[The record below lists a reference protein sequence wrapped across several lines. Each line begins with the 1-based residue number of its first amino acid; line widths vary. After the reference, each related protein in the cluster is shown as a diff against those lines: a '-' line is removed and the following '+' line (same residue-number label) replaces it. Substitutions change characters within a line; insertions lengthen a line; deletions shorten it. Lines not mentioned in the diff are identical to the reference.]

1 MKSIKYLKLF
11 LMTLALGLVTTSCMD
26 DDWKD
31 PTGDTPAFGNNNL
44 VETNVVSIAKLKE
57 MYDLTPATVNKHIN
71 DTMRI
76 ADGVQIK
83 GVVTGHDI
91 EGNIYNEIA
100 VDDGTAGIIICI
112 AQGGLCGQLQIG
124 QEILIDLGGLY
135 IGAYRSQPQIGVPYT
150 STSASGQKSTYPS
163 RIARNDWQNRFKL
176 LGAPDASKVQPLTFE
191 FDKDKVKD
199 QNYVY
204 SMSGRLVKVSN
215 IEFDKADGKTTFAPE
230 EEGKTTGFGVMR
242 SFKDKNKVYTTN
254 EFGIRTR
261 CYADFAAMPL
271 PSGNLNVTG
280 VLTCY
285 KSREGYD
292 ATVQLLLRQYSD
304 IEVLSEAQNK

>member
-11 LMTLALGLVTTSCMD
+11 LMTLALGLTATSCMD

-44 VETNVVSIAKLKE
+44 VEGNVVSIEQLKKD
-57 MYDLTPATVNKHIN
+57 YDLTPDKVNSHIN

-76 ADGVQIK
+76 ANGVQIK
-83 GVVTGHDI
+83 GVVTGHDV
-91 EGNIYNEIA
+91 EGNLYNEIS

-163 RIARNDWQNRFKL
+163 RIARADWQNRFKL
-176 LGAPDASKVQPLTFE
+176 LGAPDASKAQPQP
-191 FDKDKVKD
+191 FDVRKVKD

-215 IEFDKADGKTTFAPE
+215 ISFDKADGKTTFAPE
-230 EEGKTTGFGVMR
+230 DEGKTTGFGVMR
-242 SFKDKNKVYTTN
+242 SFEGYTTN
-254 EFGIRTR
+254 EFGIRTS

-285 KSREGYD
+285 KSSDRYD

>member
-44 VETNVVSIAKLKE
+44 VETNVVTIAKLKE
-57 MYDLTPATVNKHIN
+57 MYDNRPIKNNEVN
-71 DTMRI
+71 DTLRI
-76 ADGVQIK
+76 EKGVQIK
-83 GVVTGHDI
+83 GIVTGHDV
-91 EGNIYNEIA
+91 EGNIYNEIS
-100 VDDGTAGIIICI
+100 VDDGSAGIIICI

-135 IGAYRSQPQIGVPYT
+135 IGAYRSQYQIGVPYT

-176 LGAPDASKVQPLTFE
+176 LGAPDASKVQPLTF
-191 FDKDKVKD
+191 DVSKVKD

-242 SFKDKNKVYTTN
+242 SFKYKNKVYTTN
-254 EFGIRTR
+254 EFGIRTS

-271 PSGNLNVTG
+271 PSGKLNVTG

-285 KSREGYD
+285 KSSDRYD

-304 IEVLSEAQNK
+304 IEVLSGAQNK

>member
-11 LMTLALGLVTTSCMD
+11 LMTLALGLTTTSCMD

-44 VETNVVSIAKLKE
+44 VEGNVVSIEQLKKD
-57 MYDLTPATVNKHIN
+57 YDLTPDKVNSHIN

-76 ADGVQIK
+76 ANGVQIK
-83 GVVTGHDI
+83 GVVTGHDV
-91 EGNIYNEIA
+91 EGNLYNEIS

-163 RIARNDWQNRFKL
+163 RIARADWQNRFKL
-176 LGAPDASKVQPLTFE
+176 LGAPDASKAQPLTF
-191 FDKDKVKD
+191 DVSKVKD

-204 SMSGRLVKVSN
+204 SMSGRLVKASFVS
-215 IEFDKADGKTTFAPE
+215 FDKADGKTTFAPE
-230 EEGKTTGFGVMR
+230 DEGKTTGFGVMR
-242 SFKDKNKVYTTN
+242 SFKGYTTN
-254 EFGIRTR
+254 EFGIRTS

-285 KSREGYD
+285 KSSDRYD

>member
-11 LMTLALGLVTTSCMD
+11 LMTLALGLTATSCMD

-44 VETNVVSIAKLKE
+44 VEGNVVSIEQLKKD
-57 MYDLTPATVNKHIN
+57 YGLTAENVNKHIN

-76 ADGVQIK
+76 ANGVQIK
-83 GVVTGHDI
+83 GVVTGHDV
-91 EGNIYNEIA
+91 EGNLYNEIS
-100 VDDGTAGIIICI
+100 VDDGSAGIIICI

-163 RIARNDWQNRFKL
+163 RIARADWQNRFKL
-176 LGAPDASKVQPLTFE
+176 LGAPDASKAQPQTFE
-191 FDKDKVKD
+191 VSKVKD

-204 SMSGRLVKVSN
+204 SMAGRLVKVSN
-215 IEFDKADGKTTFAPE
+215 VSFDKAKADGKTTFAPE
-230 EEGKTTGFGVMR
+230 DEGKTTGFGVMR
-242 SFKDKNKVYTTN
+242 SFEGYTTN
-254 EFGIRTR
+254 EFGIRTS

>member
-44 VETNVVSIAKLKE
+44 VETNVVSIKQLKKD
-57 MYDLTPATVNKHIN
+57 YGLTPENVNSHIN

-76 ADGVQIK
+76 ANGVQIK
-83 GVVTGHDI
+83 GVVTGHDV

-135 IGAYRSQPQIGVPYT
+135 IGTYRSQPQIGVPYT

-163 RIARNDWQNRFKL
+163 RIPRADWQNRFKL

-254 EFGIRTR
+254 EFGIRTS

-285 KSREGYD
+285 KSSDRYD

>member
-11 LMTLALGLVTTSCMD
+11 LMTLALGLTTTSCMD

-44 VETNVVSIAKLKE
+44 VEGNVVSIEQLKKD
-57 MYDLTPATVNKHIN
+57 YGLTAENVNKHIN

-76 ADGVQIK
+76 ANGVQIK
-83 GVVTGHDI
+83 GVVTGHDV
-91 EGNIYNEIA
+91 EGNLYNEIS

-163 RIARNDWQNRFKL
+163 RIARADWQNRFKL
-176 LGAPDASKVQPLTFE
+176 LGAPDASKAQPLTF
-191 FDKDKVKD
+191 DVSKVKD

-204 SMSGRLVKVSN
+204 SMSGRLVKASYVS
-215 IEFDKADGKTTFAPE
+215 FDKADGKTTFAPE
-230 EEGKTTGFGVMR
+230 DEGKTTGFGVMR
-242 SFKDKNKVYTTN
+242 SFKGYTTN
-254 EFGIRTR
+254 EFGIRTS

-285 KSREGYD
+285 KSSDRYD

>member
-11 LMTLALGLVTTSCMD
+11 LMTLVLGLTATSCMD

-44 VETNVVSIAKLKE
+44 VETNVVTIAKLKE
-57 MYDLTPATVNKHIN
+57 MYDNRLNKNNTVN
-71 DTMRI
+71 DTLRI
-76 ADGVQIK
+76 EKGVQIK
-83 GVVTGHDI
+83 GIVTGHDV
-91 EGNIYNEIA
+91 EGNIYNEIS
-100 VDDGTAGIIICI
+100 VDDGSAGIIICI

-135 IGAYRSQPQIGVPYT
+135 IGTYRSQYQIGVPYT
-150 STSASGQKSTYPS
+150 STSASGQKSIYPS
-163 RIARNDWQNRFKL
+163 RIARADWQNRFKL
-176 LGAPDASKVQPLTFE
+176 LGAPDASKAKPLTF
-191 FDKDKVKD
+191 DVSKVKD

-215 IEFDKADGKTTFAPE
+215 ISFDKADGKTTFAPE
-230 EEGKTTGFGVMR
+230 DEGKTTGFGVMR
-242 SFKDKNKVYTTN
+242 SFKGYTTK
-254 EFGIRTR
+254 EFGIRTS

-285 KSREGYD
+285 KLSDKYD

>member
-11 LMTLALGLVTTSCMD
+11 LMTLALGLTTTSCMD

-44 VETNVVSIAKLKE
+44 VEGNVVSIEQLKKD
-57 MYDLTPATVNKHIN
+57 YDLTPDKVNSHIN

-76 ADGVQIK
+76 ANGVQIK
-83 GVVTGHDI
+83 GVVTGHDV
-91 EGNIYNEIA
+91 EGNLYNEIS

-163 RIARNDWQNRFKL
+163 RIARADWQNRFKL
-176 LGAPDASKVQPLTFE
+176 LGAPDASKAQPLTF
-191 FDKDKVKD
+191 DVSKVKD

-204 SMSGRLVKVSN
+204 SMAGRLVKASYVS
-215 IEFDKADGKTTFAPE
+215 FDKADGKTTFAPE
-230 EEGKTTGFGVMR
+230 DEGKTTGFGVMR
-242 SFKDKNKVYTTN
+242 SFKGYTTN
-254 EFGIRTR
+254 EFGIRTS

-285 KSREGYD
+285 KSSDRYD

>member
-11 LMTLALGLVTTSCMD
+11 LMTLVLGLTATSCMD

-44 VETNVVSIAKLKE
+44 VETNVVSIKELKE
-57 MYDLTPATVNKHIN
+57 KYDNRPNKNNTVN
-71 DTMRI
+71 DTLRI
-76 ADGVQIK
+76 EKGVQIK
-83 GVVTGHDI
+83 GIVTGHDV

-100 VDDGTAGIIICI
+100 VEDDSDAGIIICI

-135 IGAYRSQPQIGVPYT
+135 IGAYRSQYQIGVPYT

-176 LGAPDASKVQPLTFE
+176 LGAPDASKAKPHTF
-191 FDKDKVKD
+191 DVSRVKD

-215 IEFDKADGKTTFAPE
+215 ISFDKADGKTTFAPE
-230 EEGKTTGFGVMR
+230 DEGKTTGFGVMR
-242 SFKDKNKVYTTN
+242 SFKGYTTK
-254 EFGIRTR
+254 EFGIRTS

-285 KSREGYD
+285 KSSDKND

>member
-11 LMTLALGLVTTSCMD
+11 LMTLVLGLTATSCMD

-44 VETNVVSIAKLKE
+44 VEAESPNLLTIAGLKKK
-57 MYDLTPATVNKHIN
+57 YGLTPDKVNSHIN

-76 ADGVQIK
+76 ADGLQIK
-83 GVVTGHDI
+83 GIVTGHDV
-91 EGNIYNEIA
+91 EGNIYNELSG
-100 VDDGTAGIIICI
+100 DDCTAGIIICI

-135 IGAYRSQPQIGVPYT
+135 IGTYRSQPQIGVPYT

-163 RIARNDWQNRFKL
+163 RIARADWQNRFKL
-176 LGAPDASKVQPLTFE
+176 LGAPDASKIKLQTF
-191 FDKDKVKD
+191 DVSQVKD

-215 IEFDKADGKTTFAPE
+215 ISFDKADGKTTFAPE
-230 EEGKTTGFGVMR
+230 DEGKTTGFGVMR
-242 SFKDKNKVYTTN
+242 SFKGYTTK
-254 EFGIRTR
+254 EFGIRTS

-285 KSREGYD
+285 KSKEGYD

>member
-44 VETNVVSIAKLKE
+44 VETNVVSITELKKK
-57 MYDLTPATVNKHIN
+57 YGLTPENVNNHIN

-76 ADGVQIK
+76 ENGLQIK
-83 GVVTGHDI
+83 GVVTGHDV

-100 VDDGTAGIIICI
+100 VEDGSESGGIIICI

-176 LGAPDASKVQPLTFE
+176 LGAPDASKAQPVTF
-191 FDKDKVKD
+191 DVSKVKD

-204 SMSGRLVKVSN
+204 SLSGRLVKVPN
-215 IEFDKADGKTTFAPE
+215 ISFDKADGKTTFAPE
-230 EEGKTTGFGVMR
+230 DEGKTTGFGVMR
-242 SFKDKNKVYTTN
+242 SFKGYTTK
-254 EFGIRTR
+254 EFGIRTS

-285 KSREGYD
+285 KSKEGYD

>member
-11 LMTLALGLVTTSCMD
+11 LMTLALGLTATSCMD

-44 VETNVVSIAKLKE
+44 VEGNVVSIEQLKKD
-57 MYDLTPATVNKHIN
+57 YDLTPDKVNSHIN

-76 ADGVQIK
+76 ANGVQIK
-83 GVVTGHDI
+83 GVVTGHDV
-91 EGNIYNEIA
+91 EGNLYNEIS

-163 RIARNDWQNRFKL
+163 RIARADWQNRFKL
-176 LGAPDASKVQPLTFE
+176 LGAPDASKVQPLTI
-191 FDKDKVKD
+191 DVSKVKD

-215 IEFDKADGKTTFAPE
+215 ISFDKADGKTTFAPE
-230 EEGKTTGFGVMR
+230 DEGKTTGFGVMR
-242 SFKDKNKVYTTN
+242 SFKGYTTK
-254 EFGIRTR
+254 EFGIRTS

-285 KSREGYD
+285 KSSDKYD